1 MTSIAECPKC
11 AAPAPEESERAE
23 GTRIYSCASCHE
35 AFLVT
40 GSGDG
45 IAVVRAIPPESL
57 ASRIAPGSVMEGVF
71 ACLDKS
77 IEQLPTIPA
86 APQRVIDAANDP
98 LTTSADLAQIINE
111 DTSLSLR
118 ILRLTNSVAFAG
130 REVTADMRL
139 ACARLGMR
147 GVANVAHCVAQAN
160 IYRAT
165 NPIFR
170 ELMQELWK
178 HAVGT
183 ARLAESLAAGAGNLP
198 SRSIFLMGLVHDV
211 GKVVLLDA
219 ITVRSRGRVGQLDK
233 HWDLLMNVLDE
244 FAPYAGLRVLQHW
257 GLAQEIRF
265 TTYYLASPSSAPPLY
280 RKQTALIALA
290 SAVAELA
297 GYGVTGKAQPD
308 IRKLAEALHSEFKTD
323 DLDQMIEEAKAQIAP
338 YAELAVP

>member
-1 MTSIAECPKC
+1 M
-11 AAPAPEESERAE
+11 
-23 GTRIYSCASCHE
+23 
-35 AFLVT
+35 
-40 GSGDG
+40 
-45 IAVVRAIPPESL
+45 
-57 ASRIAPGSVMEGVF
+57 
-71 ACLDKS
+71 
-77 IEQLPTIPA
+77 
-86 APQRVIDAANDP
+86 
-98 LTTSADLAQIINE
+98 
-111 DTSLSLR
+111 
-118 ILRLTNSVAFAG
+118 
-130 REVTADMRL
+130 
-139 ACARLGMR
+139 
-147 GVANVAHCVAQAN
+147 ANVAHCVAQAN